1 MTSAS
6 LPFPAASFDAVVCQQ
21 AFQFFADPVAAA
33 REIGRVVKKGGR
45 LAVSVCRPIR
55 FAPTYVA
62 LADLLHRHV
71 GSDAGAMMRS
81 PFAPWTTAEFRALFT
96 AAGWTSVRAT
106 IEVWPL
112 RYPSSDEFLRQE
124 ASSSPLAG
132 PIGALEPER
141 RDALRRDLAAAVA
154 DQVDDDGVACP
165 IQVYVGV
172 ARR

>member
-1 MTSAS
+1 MS
-6 LPFPAASFDAVVCQQ
+6 
-21 AFQFFADPVAAA
+21 
-33 REIGRVVKKGGR
+33 RW
-45 LAVSVCRPIR
+45 
-55 FAPTYVA
+55 PT
-62 LADLLHRHV
+62 LLHRHV

-132 PIGALEPER
+132 PIDALEPER
-141 RDALRRDLAAAVA
+141 RDALLRDLAAAVA
-154 DQVDDDGVACP
+154 DHVDDDGVACP

-172 ARR
+172 GHR